1 MEWYIILDL
10 DSKTSDYLVM
20 ADYHTLRDDEGFC
33 WKNEFN
39 FTKITPSDITI
50 ADYLSRNRG
59 IEILH
64 KFVSND
70 PLTYVNNL
78 QFTHPELFI

>member
-1 MEWYIILDL
+1 
-10 DSKTSDYLVM
+10 M

-39 FTKITPSDITI
+39 FTKITPSVITI
-50 ADYLSRNRG
+50 ADYLRRNGG

-64 KFVSND
+64 KFTSED
-70 PLTYVNNL
+70 PISYVNNF
-78 QFTHPELFI
+78 QSSHPELFI

>member
-1 MEWYIILDL
+1 MEWYIILDCV
-10 DSKTSDYLVM
+10 DNSYLVKT
-20 ADYHTLRDDEGFC
+20 DYYVLRDKDGVC
-33 WKNEFN
+33 WKRVLN
-39 FTKITPSDITI
+39 FTKVAPSNTTI
-50 ADYLSRNRG
+50 ADYLPRNGR

-64 KFVSND
+64 KFISDD